1 MSTGGA
7 PFTCEFRTPGAGIEV
22 SNYALETQCA
32 MECYQQNNCSKYLYN
47 ELDKKCTHM
56 TPYDFNFLGEEFIEK
71 PENYQLKVQLQLPI
85 KYLFHNKLPR
95 YIFLILLI
103 TYT

>member
-56 TPYDFNFLGEEFIEK
+56 TPYDFNFLGEELIEK
-71 PENYQLKVQLQLPI
+71 PENYQLKV
-85 KYLFHNKLPR
+85 
-95 YIFLILLI
+95 LLI
-103 TYT
+103 IIIHYNYPLNIYFIINYLGIYF

>member
-47 ELDKKCTHM
+47 ELDKKCIHM
-56 TPYDFNFLGEEFIEK
+56 TPYDFNFLGEELIEK
-71 PENYQLKVQLQLPI
+71 PENYQLKVYYYNYPLNI
-85 KYLFHNKLPR
+85 YFIINYLGIYF
-95 YIFLILLI
+95 
-103 TYT
+103 